1 MVLIKSASACN
12 IPAFMRV
19 TVHRLELFQV
29 AIKTPIKIVV
39 DGVFFYFYYYYFF
52 DMVDDSHE
60 MSSPSYSKNTGDSH

>member
-1 MVLIKSASACN
+1 MVLTKSASACN

-39 DGVFFYFYYYYFF
+39 DGFLLLLSLFFRHSRRFN
-52 DMVDDSHE
+52 E